1 MKPARITRRWRALRN
16 SLLAL
21 ACATVITIIGQPV
34 GGVAEAAPA
43 PPKLKPGKRC
53 DEMYGVKNV
62 PTGGMPQGDAS
73 RAVDR
78 WDTYDYTNPGLQFDG
93 LNPTQ
98 AELDAA
104 GTDYKK
110 YDHSDPRRIYARFN
124 AQRRWT
130 SFGDYLSKVYIPNQ
144 GYDARG
150 KAFMGK
156 VVREMGL
163 TGPDWI
169 CEKEFYFKDPD
180 TGKQHLR
187 RLDAYNKRTRE
198 IVEVKSN
205 GNPDGREK
213 PADRAWA
220 KNQGWRSYKY
230 TYVFAENQTRD
241 AKNFMKE
248 LKDTAGKDT
257 LGRDRVRTYDYQSHH
272 KGVPPKGTENGPY
285 RANSTTM
292 SPGNGAST
300 GSRGSGNQ
308 VINQSPANPRTLKDQ
323 LDRLGKTGERALMNR
338 GLGGIDFTTLDL
350 RYIGKGKGGKGL
362 DYAFSAKSVED
373 EYAAGWGG
381 QEKGNLISDA
391 FFTWLALDPS
401 TFWVNLN
408 PDEPNRIIDAGFGKT
423 DAGRVL
429 LEADLELKHDIF
441 KAMDPETEAGR
452 NFMNALPQR
461 NGFPCWAGF
470 RYWIEP
476 ETAVVR
482 EQDGGIH
489 ILDTPLKLSTVPQE
503 TTTQPP
509 GGKGCDL
516 TEAETQQSDRV
527 LDRYITPLVAEKV
540 NNGDYYAD
548 LRRVYTAR
556 VAAEWVRQN
565 AADMPAEYRGI
576 INSNDVRRW
585 PLRAPHQNWTGKQV
599 WDRYYKAFTEGTF
612 KYKWSNGE
620 EVYVYTVGGVDFSKQ
635 PKSNMNPVRF
645 RAEQRYKPRT
655 VGFAVDTIADDP
667 NKDGYLMFGGNSAGQ
682 SETGTPS
689 PTPTPTGTASP
700 TATPSPTGTGKPTP
714 TPTDP
719 GPTATQSPGATT
731 PPGPK
736 DPDGDLAD
744 TGSSTP
750 VGLIVGI
757 AAVAIGAGGA
767 LVWWRR
773 RRAHTGS

>member
-1 MKPARITRRWRALRN
+1 MLRR
-16 SLLAL
+16 SLIAL
-21 ACATVITIIGQPV
+21 ACATVVTVAGQPV
-34 GGVAEAAPA
+34 TGVAEAAPKPPA
-43 PPKLKPGKRC
+43 PKPGKRC
-53 DEMYGVKNV
+53 DEMYGVRNV
-62 PTGGMPQGDAS
+62 PTGRLPQGDAS

-78 WDTYDYTNPGLQFDG
+78 WDTYDFVNPGLQFDG

-98 AELDAA
+98 AELNAA

-110 YDHSDPRRIYARFN
+110 YAHSDPRRIYARFN
-124 AQRRWT
+124 AQKRWT
-130 SFGDYLSKVYIPNQ
+130 DFADYLSKVYIPNQ

-150 KAFMGK
+150 KAFMAK

-169 CEKEFYFKDPD
+169 CEKEFYFTDPD
-180 TGKQHLR
+180 TGERHLR

-205 GNPDGREK
+205 GSPDGREK
-213 PADRAWA
+213 PAERAWA
-220 KNQGWRSYKY
+220 KNGGWRSYKY

-248 LKDTAGKDT
+248 LKDTAGKDEI
-257 LGRDRVRTYDYQSHH
+257 GRDRVRSYDYQSHH
-272 KGVPPKGTENGPY
+272 KAVPPKGTENGPY
-285 RANSTTM
+285 RANGTTM
-292 SPGNGAST
+292 SPGNGTAT

-308 VINQSPANPRTLKDQ
+308 VINQSPPNPRTLKEQ
-323 LDRLGKTGERALMNR
+323 LDRLGRTGDRALMNR

-381 QEKGNLISDA
+381 REKGDLISDA

-441 KAMDPETEAGR
+441 KAMDPETDAGSD
-452 NFMNALPQR
+452 FMNALPQR

-516 TEAETQQSDRV
+516 TEAETRQSDRV
-527 LDRYITPLVAEKV
+527 LDRYITPIVSDKV
-540 NNGDYYAD
+540 NNGGYYAD

-565 AADMPAEYRGI
+565 AADMPAEYRKI
-576 INSNDVRRW
+576 IGSNDVTRW
-585 PLRAPHQNWTGKQV
+585 PLRAPHREWTGKQV

-620 EVYVYTVGGVDFSKQ
+620 DVYVYTVGGVDFSKQ
-635 PKSNMNPVRF
+635 PKRNMEPVRF
-645 RAEQRYKPRT
+645 RTEQRYKPRT

-667 NKDGYLMFGGNSAGQ
+667 HQDGNLMFGGNSAGH
-682 SETGTPS
+682 SEGGT
-689 PTPTPTGTASP
+689 PTPTPAPTDTGKP
-700 TATPSPTGTGKPTP
+700 TPSPTGTQKPEPKPTDSAP
-714 TPTDP
+714 TT
-719 GPTATQSPGATT
+719 GG
-731 PPGPK
+731 PGPK

-744 TGSSTP
+744 TGSDTP
-750 VGLIVGI
+750 VGLIGGI
-757 AAVAIGAGGA
+757 AAAAIAAGGA

-773 RRAHTGS
+773 RRADTES